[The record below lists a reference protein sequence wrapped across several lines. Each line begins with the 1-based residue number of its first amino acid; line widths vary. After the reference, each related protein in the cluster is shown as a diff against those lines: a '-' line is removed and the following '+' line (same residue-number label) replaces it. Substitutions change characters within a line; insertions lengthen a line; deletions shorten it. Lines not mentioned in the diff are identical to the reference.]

1 MIKVGDSVAGI
12 HMDSELKQQKI
23 ERSDEVAGWNQESV
37 YIHRVAFEADYANYV
52 RETVPKTIW
61 SNDYLQELWDEKNKY
76 LKGVRESNNGYG
88 FDDIG
93 TGAAYAYSTMY

>member
-37 YIHRVAFEADYANYV
+37 YIHRVAFEADYANITILNV
-52 RETVPKTIW
+52 R
-61 SNDYLQELWDEKNKY
+61 QNK
-76 LKGVRESNNGYG
+76 
-88 FDDIG
+88 
-93 TGAAYAYSTMY
+93 